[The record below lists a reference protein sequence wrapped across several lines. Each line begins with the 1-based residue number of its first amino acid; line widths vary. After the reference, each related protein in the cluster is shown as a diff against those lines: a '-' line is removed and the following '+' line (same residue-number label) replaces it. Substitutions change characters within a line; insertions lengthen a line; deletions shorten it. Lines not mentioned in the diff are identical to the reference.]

1 MISVIKVIYGER
13 LKNLRE
19 EKELTQKDIAKLL
32 EIHSAT
38 YSQFERES
46 SLIPIKR
53 LNILA
58 NFFDVSLDYLF
69 NFTNNP
75 KYNHRKKELNLELSG
90 TRLKEI
96 RKENKVTQ
104 VKLASFFNTT
114 QSNIVGYE
122 KGKFIIATP
131 YLYMFCKKY
140 NISAD
145 YLLGKID
152 SPKYLK

>member
-1 MISVIKVIYGER
+1 MIYGEK
-13 LKNLRE
+13 LKYLRE
-19 EKELTQKDIAKLL
+19 EKELTQKDLGDLIEVHA
-32 EIHSAT
+32 AT

-46 SLIPIKR
+46 SIIPIKR
-53 LNILA
+53 LNTYA
-58 NFFDVSLDYLF
+58 NFFNVSIDYLF
-69 NFTNNP
+69 NFTNIKQYENS
-75 KYNHRKKELNLELSG
+75 KKEPNLKLSG
-90 TRLKEI
+90 ERLKEV

-104 VKLASFFNTT
+104 VKLANLLNTT

-131 YLYMFCKKY
+131 YLYTICKKY

-152 SPKYLK
+152 TPKYLNK